1 MFDDYDGGDDAWKG
15 RRGRGRGASEWWQ
28 GWRIK
33 NGHVDEDEQAQEK
46 RGGASGR
53 SPSAVPLRP
62 SGGATYK
69 PTCLTPLDSSHFH
82 SHPRVETPIHDN
94 IRELVTWEC
103 KEHGVKS

>member
-1 MFDDYDGGDDAWKG
+1 MCVCVGAYLLVVVVWCDMFDDYDGGDDGWKG

-69 PTCLTPLDSSHFH
+69 PTCLTPLDSSLPFPPKGRDTY
-82 SHPRVETPIHDN
+82 S
-94 IRELVTWEC
+94 
-103 KEHGVKS
+103 